1 MGFCVNKIS
10 VVRKNYIKPNIEI
23 IEYVVERGFVA
34 SATIE
39 DDWLLGDVSDGNEN
53 VGEGSK
59 FTLFDNDPWN

>member
-1 MGFCVNKIS
+1 M
-10 VVRKNYIKPNIEI
+10 RKNYIKPNIEI

-39 DDWLLGDVSDGNEN
+39 DDWLLGDVSDENEN